1 MGEVQLP
8 NSRDDAAGAHRGG
21 RNADTMT
28 RHIRSLLRRIRRRVD
43 GWTLIAF
50 NPPYPDPADR

>member
-21 RNADTMT
+21 RNADTVT
-28 RHIRSLLRRIRRRVD
+28 RQIRSLLRRIQRRLD
-43 GWTLIAF
+43 GWTLIAV
-50 NPPYPDPADR
+50 NSP